1 MNPESLEPF
10 VDADQA
16 AKFLF
21 LTRRHVLELARAG
34 KLPGHP
40 IGDGARRVWR
50 FRLSELAAAVSARI
64 SSELAGAEKAVSFG
78 IGQSRSC
85 GELRSPRG
93 PFSTGTVTRHR
104 GKGYAVQAER
114 G

>member
-21 LTRRHVLELARAG
+21 LMRRHVLELARAG

-78 IGQSRSC
+78 TGQSRSC

-93 PFSTGTVTRHR
+93 PVFNGDGDPHQGRV
-104 GKGYAVQAER
+104 YALQA
-114 G
+114 